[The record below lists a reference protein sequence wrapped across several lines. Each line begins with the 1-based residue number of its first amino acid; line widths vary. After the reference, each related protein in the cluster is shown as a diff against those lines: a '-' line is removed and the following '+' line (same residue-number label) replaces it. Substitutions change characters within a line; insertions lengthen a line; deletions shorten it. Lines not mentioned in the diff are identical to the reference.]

1 MIQDLL
7 KEKACFQSVL
17 PACEQTSEPA
27 EGAYRLGLLFVGKHS
42 PLSPQHKGGSS
53 IRLGCAPQIT
63 ARMPKQCRE
72 LQPAVLTVFTGLTHI
87 GILGFNPKILLCR
100 TQQKQSC
107 ILRLHLMSTKA
118 SKT

>member
-7 KEKACFQSVL
+7 KEKACFLSVL
-17 PACEQTSEPA
+17 PAYEQTSEPA

-63 ARMPKQCRE
+63 ARMPEAMQGIATSCAYGFHWLNPHRD
-72 LQPAVLTVFTGLTHI
+72 I
-87 GILGFNPKILLCR
+87 GF
-100 TQQKQSC
+100 
-107 ILRLHLMSTKA
+107 
-118 SKT
+118 

>member
-53 IRLGCAPQIT
+53 IRLGRSQPECL
-63 ARMPKQCRE
+63 KQCRE
-72 LQPAVLTVFTGLTHI
+72 LQPAVVMVFTDLTHV
-87 GILGFNPKILLCR
+87 GILDFNPKILLCGTR
-100 TQQKQSC
+100 QEQSC
-107 ILRLHLMSTKA
+107 MLRLHLTSTKA